1 MEEMEAAGAEATMM
15 FIHWGVEYNTFANDE
30 QKAMAQKL
38 CDLGIDVIVGGHPH
52 VIQPVDLLES
62 TVDPEHKTVVLYSM
76 GNAVSNQLLG
86 NLKSVQT
93 AHTEDGVLFSVT
105 FEKYSDGTV
114 YLAEADIL
122 PTWVNMHHN
131 SNGKTEY
138 NILPLDAQRQEE
150 WPTMFDIEEGTF
162 NAAKNSHART
172 MAIVGQGL
180 AECQEYLSQQKQARE
195 EYYYQL
201 VYGTE

>member
-52 VIQPVDLLES
+52 VIQPVQLLES